1 MTTISRVRSLPRK
14 GANRSCATKLASTL
28 MRWWI
33 AYTVWRVARV
43 AIRQLWAM
51 SDHGLKD
58 IGLVRSGIPNAVR
71 DHAIRAREFSRN
83 HW

>member
-1 MTTISRVRSLPRK
+1 
-14 GANRSCATKLASTL
+14 

-33 AYTVWRVARV
+33 AYTVWRVERV

-58 IGLVRSGIPNAVR
+58 I
-71 DHAIRAREFSRN
+71 RAREFSRN